1 MILNWDFEK
10 QQSELINDHIHDAL
24 VQLGNVNLLFVKVTN
39 TLIFNQMSIIQIAF
53 DAMTKFFLDS
63 RNDMTMR
70 SVALSALGNVSINH
84 IAVMNL
90 YY

>member
-10 QQSELINDHIHDAL
+10 RQPELINDDIHDAL
-24 VQLGNVNLLFVKVTN
+24 VQLGNVRDPIVYVVICP
-39 TLIFNQMSIIQIAF
+39 TLKFMQMSIIQIAF

-70 SVALSALGNVSINH
+70 SVSLSALGTR
-84 IAVMNL
+84 L
-90 YY
+90 C